1 MTVNYHTHTVRCGHA
16 AGADEEYVRAAI
28 ARGIKRLG
36 FSDHTPHPGGERN
49 GVRMGMDM
57 AEEYCSSL
65 LALREKYKDQ
75 IEILIGFE
83 SEYYPLIWDKLLE
96 DYKKLPIDFL
106 ILGLHTVPE
115 YPPVPDEENRLFGIK
130 DRSSFFATDS
140 PEVLRGYVDLI
151 TTAMRT
157 GLFSCVAH
165 PDVINFVGDREVYL
179 SEMSRIIKLSVE
191 LSIPLELN
199 VNGVKKGLLLGDVS
213 RSHYPNP
220 DFWRLAAR
228 MSAPA
233 IIGLDAHTPRD
244 ITDTEYYDETL
255 KFAKECGVKLL
266 DDMPIIKPIFG

>member
-16 AGADEEYVRAAI
+16 AGSDEEYVRAAI
-28 ARGIKRLG
+28 QMGIKKLG
-36 FSDHTPHPGGERN
+36 FSDHTPHPNTPKN

-57 AEEYCSSL
+57 AEEYFSSL

-75 IEILIGFE
+75 IDIKIGFE
-83 SEYYPLIWDKLLE
+83 TEYYPLIWDKLLE
-96 DYKKLPIDFL
+96 EYKKYPIDFL
-106 ILGLHTVPE
+106 LLAQHTVPD
-115 YPPVPDEENRLFGIK
+115 YPPVPDEGNALFGVQ
-130 DRSSFFATDS
+130 DRSAFFATDS

-179 SEMSRIIKLSVE
+179 CEMSRIIELSLE

-199 VNGVKKGLLLGDVS
+199 VNGVKKGMLLGDVR

-220 DFWRLAAR
+220 DFWRLAAEK
-228 MSAPA
+228 SASA
-233 IIGLDAHTPRD
+233 IIGIDAHTPRD
-244 ITDTEYYDETL
+244 ITDPECYNETL
-255 KFAKECGVKLL
+255 KFAKEYGIRLM
-266 DDMPIIKPIFG
+266 DDMPLIKPIFG